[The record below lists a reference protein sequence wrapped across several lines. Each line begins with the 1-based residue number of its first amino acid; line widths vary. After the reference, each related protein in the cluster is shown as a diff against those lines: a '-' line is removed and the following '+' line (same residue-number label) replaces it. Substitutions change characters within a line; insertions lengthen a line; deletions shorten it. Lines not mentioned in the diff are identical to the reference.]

1 MSRILEVCV
10 DNFESALAALNGG
23 ANRLELCS
31 SLEKGGL
38 TPTPGLLKQ
47 IQLANPNRIPIFCM
61 LRCRPSNFVYTDEEI
76 KIMVDDAKILKLNGA
91 DGFVFGA
98 LNEDNDVD
106 LKKCREILKTC
117 YPLPVTFH
125 RAFDICRNPT
135 IQVEV
140 VIDLGFQRLLTS
152 GCKKNALE
160 GSDMIKKLIDKVR
173 KRIVIIPGCGINKNN
188 IKEIMDVTGA
198 REFHGSFKSEKE
210 ENGVNN
216 DIIDLGNVIMTD
228 SNHVAEIVQILKT

>member
-1 MSRILEVCV
+1 MTKVLEVCV
-10 DNFESALAALNGG
+10 DNYESALAAIAGG

-31 SLEKGGL
+31 ALQQGGL

-47 IQLANPNRIPIFCM
+47 VQQANSERIPVFCM

-76 KIMVDDAKILKLNGA
+76 KIMVNDAKILKLNGA

-98 LNEDNDVD
+98 MTEEKDVD
-106 LKKCREILKTC
+106 LKKCRDILKTC

-125 RAFDICRNPT
+125 RAFDLCRNPV

-152 GCKKNALE
+152 GTKKTALE
-160 GSDMIKKLIDKVR
+160 GCDIIKKLMDRVR
-173 KRIVIIPGCGINKNN
+173 NRLVIMPGCGITKDN
-188 IKEIMDVTGA
+188 IKEIMETTCA
-198 REFHGSFKSEKE
+198 KEYHGSFKAENSEDK
-210 ENGVNN
+210 N
-216 DIIDLGNVIMTD
+216 DVMDLGTVMMSDRNY
-228 SNHVAEIVQILKT
+228 VAEAVQILKS